1 MFLTL
6 HYKTVKIEVYNETPM
21 QLSNKMQQSIN
32 PSLLFS
38 SSVDVKTQYLILEIF
53 FGCVMLWSS

>member
-6 HYKTVKIEVYNETPM
+6 HYKTLKTEVYNETPM
-21 QLSNKMQQSIN
+21 QLSNKMQRIIN

-38 SSVDVKTQYLILEIF
+38 SSVILKIQYVILEIF
-53 FGCVMLWSS
+53 FGCVTLCSS